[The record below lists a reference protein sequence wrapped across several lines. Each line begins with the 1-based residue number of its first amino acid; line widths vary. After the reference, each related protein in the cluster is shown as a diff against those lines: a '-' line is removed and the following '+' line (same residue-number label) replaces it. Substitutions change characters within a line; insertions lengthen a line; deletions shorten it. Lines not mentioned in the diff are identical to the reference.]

1 MCSNWKLEKK
11 ERKMAATSDEE
22 MDSLL
27 STLDQI
33 YQDFKTG
40 AAEIESSKSACNAE
54 AKKREALEFTCNNLR
69 QENERL
75 SRLYMESF
83 SSVADQLERCTRSQS
98 LKEEVKKMR
107 DEWMNKEE
115 EHRKALELVKQ
126 DYAAKLDDLEAQIR
140 GFMFEKAKNEAT
152 INHLQRDLAAH
163 KSHMHV
169 LASRLDHLQLDVESK
184 YILEI
189 EDLKDCLAI
198 EQEEKNDLNKEVQDL
213 EKELLVSRSK
223 LVEQKQDSNSTWQV
237 ETLKTKIMKLRK
249 ENEILKRKI
258 LHSDKG

>member
-1 MCSNWKLEKK
+1 
-11 ERKMAATSDEE
+11 MAATSDEE

-40 AAEIESSKSACNAE
+40 AAEIESSKSVCNAE

-75 SRLYMESF
+75 SRLYTESF

-115 EHRKALELVKQ
+115 EHRKAMELVKQ

-140 GFMFEKAKNEAT
+140 GFMLEKAKNEAT

-189 EDLKDCLAI
+189 QDLKDCLAI
-198 EQEEKNDLNKEVQDL
+198 EQEEKNELNKEVQDL